1 MADKIKEAISHNYD
15 PVNQYIDDQA
25 RLKRSA
31 SSWRYA
37 KSISLV
43 LIAIGILFLLL
54 AWAYNIFKKPNP
66 ELVQKINQVDR
77 KIEQTKSLDK
87 TEEKL
92 VDGQIVRYNSETY
105 RFLNA
110 ENDGFSITTR
120 VVYNTTKDLLE
131 GNNPKEITCY
141 IKKSGSTFE
150 FDQSTSSQL
159 QALNILGLT
168 TDQVLRYK
176 RFCKYDFR

>member
-1 MADKIKEAISHNYD
+1 MADKIKEAVSHNYD

-66 ELVQKINQVDR
+66 ELVKKINEVD
-77 KIEQTKSLDK
+77 KKFEQSQSLDK
-87 TEEKL
+87 SQEKL
-92 VDGQIVRYNSETY
+92 VDGQIIKYNSETL
-105 RFLNA
+105 RFLVAN
-110 ENDGFSITTR
+110 NNGYSIMTR
-120 VVYNTTKDLLE
+120 ITYDTTKDLLE
-131 GNNPKEITCY
+131 GNRPSKIQCY
-141 IKKSGSTFE
+141 IEKNGVSYE
-150 FDQSTSSQL
+150 FNLPQETQVENL
-159 QALNILGLT
+159 PLLGLNI
-168 TDQVLRYK
+168 DQAKSYQRY
-176 RFCKYDFR
+176 CQYDAS

>member
-43 LIAIGILFLLL
+43 LIAIGILVLLL

-66 ELVQKINQVDR
+66 ELVKKINEVD
-77 KIEQTKSLDK
+77 KKFEQSQSLDK
-87 TEEKL
+87 SQEKL
-92 VDGQIVRYNSETY
+92 VDGKIIKYNLETL
-105 RFLNA
+105 RFLVAN
-110 ENDGFSITTR
+110 NDGYSIMTR
-120 VVYNTTKDLLE
+120 ITYDTTKDLLE
-131 GNNPKEITCY
+131 GNRPSKIQCY
-141 IKKSGSTFE
+141 IEKNGVSYE
-150 FDQSTSSQL
+150 FDLPQETQVENL
-159 QALNILGLT
+159 PLLGLNI
-168 TDQVLRYK
+168 DQAKSYQRY
-176 RFCKYDFR
+176 CQYDAS